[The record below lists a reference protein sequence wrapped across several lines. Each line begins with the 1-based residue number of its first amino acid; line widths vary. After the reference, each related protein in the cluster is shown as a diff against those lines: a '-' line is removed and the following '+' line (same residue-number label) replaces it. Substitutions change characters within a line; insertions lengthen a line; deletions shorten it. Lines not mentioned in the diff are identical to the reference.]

1 MVKVKKSDSCYHKI
15 SSSAWT
21 RFHRQLPKADV
32 CHYYSYSSIVLCL
45 ISRQELSLPYKV
57 SFEFDRVVSF
67 LEISS
72 VLVPDLPLLSLH
84 ITSNYEEED
93 DWRVSDTLTH
103 LATHFSKSLREQQLS
118 PWQLLPLYLSTYASI
133 NCWNSTFLL

>member
-1 MVKVKKSDSCYHKI
+1 MNYNCLNEEIVSHLTQTKTLKVLMVKVKKSDSCYHKI

-103 LATHFSKSLREQQLS
+103 LATHFSKSLRE
-118 PWQLLPLYLSTYASI
+118 
-133 NCWNSTFLL
+133 